1 MEVLKITP
9 RGYCHGVVD
18 AFRIAKRVREETQ
31 GPVHMLGMLV
41 HNTHA
46 TDDLQAQGIALVDQ
60 PNRLAGLEHIKDGT
74 VIFTAHGVSPQV
86 KERAVELGLR
96 PVDAT
101 CSDVVRTHEL
111 VADLARKGYEVVY
124 IGRKGHPEPE
134 GVMGEAPGKVH
145 LVQDPQDIDA
155 LDLQGELIAIT
166 CQTTLSVWDTE
177 DLIGRVKSRYP
188 QAEVYNEICR
198 ATQERQEAAVEAAK
212 EVDLV
217 IVVGSP
223 RSSNSLRLVEVV
235 KKLGHKPAYLV
246 DNLEDIDIAWFAGTR
261 KVGVTSGAS
270 TPTQLT
276 RRVIEYLARSPG
288 LGPSEPAQHAADA
301 APAGLGRRRG
311 DLRRRRGGLR
321 NVGGAGLVLLSAR
334 RRPRRPPAAPPSRR
348 PGGPLRLGGR
358 GGRGRDRRRLGQ
370 RSAVGPRSPAPPS
383 PGGGDLGGSRS
394 LLHAALPAGGQ
405 VPLDLGPDLAFR
417 AQGAVGRVHVDAPDH
432 DRRRRAADGRPL
444 LGQSPAGVDR
454 VSGVD
459 LAGKLPAQPL
469 PLGHR
474 RHRHVDRA

>member
-1 MEVLKITP
+1 MEVVKITP

-46 TDDLQAQGIALVDQ
+46 TDDLQNQGIALVDQ
-60 PNRLAGLEHIKDGT
+60 PDRLAGLELIKEGT

-86 KERAVELGLR
+86 KQRAVELGLK

-111 VADLARKGYEVVY
+111 VKDLAQKGYEVVY

-134 GVMGEAPGKVH
+134 GVVGEAVGKVH
-145 LVQDPQDIDA
+145 LVQDPEDIDA
-155 LDLQGELIAIT
+155 LEINSDRVAVT

-177 DLIGRVKSRYP
+177 DMIGRVKSRYP
-188 QAEVYNEICR
+188 HAEVHNEICR

-246 DNLEDIDIAWFAGTR
+246 DRMEDLDTSWFRGVKR
-261 KVGVTSGAS
+261 VGVTSGAS

-276 RRVIEYLARSPG
+276 RRVIEYLEA
-288 LGPSEPAQHAADA
+288 LEVPA
-301 APAGLGRRRG
+301 
-311 DLRRRRGGLR
+311 
-321 NVGGAGLVLLSAR
+321 
-334 RRPRRPPAAPPSRR
+334 
-348 PGGPLRLGGR
+348 
-358 GGRGRDRRRLGQ
+358 
-370 RSAVGPRSPAPPS
+370 
-383 PGGGDLGGSRS
+383 
-394 LLHAALPAGGQ
+394 
-405 VPLDLGPDLAFR
+405 
-417 AQGAVGRVHVDAPDH
+417 
-432 DRRRRAADGRPL
+432 
-444 LGQSPAGVDR
+444 
-454 VSGVD
+454 
-459 LAGKLPAQPL
+459 
-469 PLGHR
+469 
-474 RHRHVDRA
+474 

>member
-1 MEVLKITP
+1 
-9 RGYCHGVVD
+9 VVD

-46 TDDLQAQGIALVDQ
+46 TDDLQEQGVALVDQ
-60 PNRLAGLEHIKDGT
+60 PDRLRGLELIKEGT

-86 KERAVELGLR
+86 KQRAVELGLK

-111 VADLARKGYEVVY
+111 VADLARNGYEVVY

-145 LVQDPQDIDA
+145 LVQDPADIEA
-155 LDLQGELIAIT
+155 LELQGDRVAVT

-177 DLIGRVKSRYP
+177 DLIGRVTARYP
-188 QAEVYNEICR
+188 NAEVHNEICR

-212 EVDLV
+212 LVDLV

-235 KKLGHKPAYLV
+235 KKLGGKPAYLV
-246 DNLEDIDIAWFAGTR
+246 DRMEDLNMEWFKGAK

-276 RRVIEYLARSPG
+276 RRVIEHIEAM
-288 LGPSEPAQHAADA
+288 EP
-301 APAGLGRRRG
+301 P
-311 DLRRRRGGLR
+311 
-321 NVGGAGLVLLSAR
+321 V
-334 RRPRRPPAAPPSRR
+334 
-348 PGGPLRLGGR
+348 
-358 GGRGRDRRRLGQ
+358 
-370 RSAVGPRSPAPPS
+370 
-383 PGGGDLGGSRS
+383 
-394 LLHAALPAGGQ
+394 
-405 VPLDLGPDLAFR
+405 
-417 AQGAVGRVHVDAPDH
+417 
-432 DRRRRAADGRPL
+432 
-444 LGQSPAGVDR
+444 
-454 VSGVD
+454 
-459 LAGKLPAQPL
+459 
-469 PLGHR
+469 
-474 RHRHVDRA
+474 

>member
-18 AFRIAKRVREETQ
+18 AFRIAKRVREETN

-60 PNRLAGLEHIKDGT
+60 PDRFAGLEQIKEGT

-86 KERAVELGLR
+86 KQRAVELGLK

-111 VADLARKGYEVVY
+111 VADLANKGYDVVY

-145 LVQDPQDIDA
+145 LVQDPEDIEA
-155 LDLQGELIAIT
+155 LDLRGDRIAVT

-177 DLIGRVKSRYP
+177 DLIDRVKARYP
-188 QAEVYNEICR
+188 QAEVHNEICR

-212 EVDLV
+212 DVDLV

-235 KKLGHKPAYLV
+235 KKLGKKPAYLV
-246 DNLEDIDIAWFAGTR
+246 DKFEDLDLSWFVGAK

-276 RRVIEYLARSPG
+276 RRVIEYLETLEVP
-288 LGPSEPAQHAADA
+288 EVPA
-301 APAGLGRRRG
+301 
-311 DLRRRRGGLR
+311 
-321 NVGGAGLVLLSAR
+321 
-334 RRPRRPPAAPPSRR
+334 
-348 PGGPLRLGGR
+348 
-358 GGRGRDRRRLGQ
+358 
-370 RSAVGPRSPAPPS
+370 
-383 PGGGDLGGSRS
+383 
-394 LLHAALPAGGQ
+394 
-405 VPLDLGPDLAFR
+405 
-417 AQGAVGRVHVDAPDH
+417 
-432 DRRRRAADGRPL
+432 
-444 LGQSPAGVDR
+444 
-454 VSGVD
+454 
-459 LAGKLPAQPL
+459 
-469 PLGHR
+469 
-474 RHRHVDRA
+474 

>member
-18 AFRIAKRVREETQ
+18 AFRIAKRVREETN

-60 PNRLAGLEHIKDGT
+60 PDRFAGLNQIKEGT

-86 KERAVELGLR
+86 KQRAIELGLK

-111 VADLARKGYEVVY
+111 VADLANKGYDVVY

-145 LVQDPQDIDA
+145 LVQDPEDIDA
-155 LDLQGELIAIT
+155 LDLSGDRIAVT

-177 DLIGRVKSRYP
+177 DLIGRVKARYP
-188 QAEVYNEICR
+188 QAEVHNEICR
-198 ATQERQEAAVEAAK
+198 ATQERQEAAVEAAQH
-212 EVDLV
+212 VDLV

-235 KKLGHKPAYLV
+235 KKLGKKPSYLV
-246 DNLEDIDIAWFAGTR
+246 DKFEDLDLSWFAGVK

-276 RRVIEYLARSPG
+276 RRVIEYLET
-288 LGPSEPAQHAADA
+288 LE
-301 APAGLGRRRG
+301 
-311 DLRRRRGGLR
+311 
-321 NVGGAGLVLLSAR
+321 
-334 RRPRRPPAAPPSRR
+334 
-348 PGGPLRLGGR
+348 
-358 GGRGRDRRRLGQ
+358 
-370 RSAVGPRSPAPPS
+370 
-383 PGGGDLGGSRS
+383 
-394 LLHAALPAGGQ
+394 
-405 VPLDLGPDLAFR
+405 VPVQA
-417 AQGAVGRVHVDAPDH
+417 
-432 DRRRRAADGRPL
+432 
-444 LGQSPAGVDR
+444 S
-454 VSGVD
+454 
-459 LAGKLPAQPL
+459 
-469 PLGHR
+469 
-474 RHRHVDRA
+474 

>member
-1 MEVLKITP
+1 MEVVKITP

-46 TDDLQAQGIALVDQ
+46 TDDLQNQGIALVDQ
-60 PNRLAGLEHIKDGT
+60 PDRLAGLEHIKEGT

-86 KERAVELGLR
+86 KQRAIELGLK

-101 CSDVVRTHEL
+101 CSDVVRTHDL
-111 VADLARKGYEVVY
+111 VKDLAQKGYEVVY

-134 GVMGEAPGKVH
+134 GVVGEAVGKVH

-155 LDLQGELIAIT
+155 LDIKSDRVAVT

-177 DLIGRVKSRYP
+177 DMIGKVKARYP
-188 QAEVYNEICR
+188 QAEVHNEICR

-212 EVDLV
+212 DVDLV

-246 DNLEDIDIAWFAGTR
+246 DRMEDLDVSWFGGVK

-276 RRVIEYLARSPG
+276 RRVIEYLEALEV
-288 LGPSEPAQHAADA
+288 LG
-301 APAGLGRRRG
+301 
-311 DLRRRRGGLR
+311 
-321 NVGGAGLVLLSAR
+321 
-334 RRPRRPPAAPPSRR
+334 
-348 PGGPLRLGGR
+348 
-358 GGRGRDRRRLGQ
+358 
-370 RSAVGPRSPAPPS
+370 
-383 PGGGDLGGSRS
+383 
-394 LLHAALPAGGQ
+394 
-405 VPLDLGPDLAFR
+405 
-417 AQGAVGRVHVDAPDH
+417 
-432 DRRRRAADGRPL
+432 
-444 LGQSPAGVDR
+444 
-454 VSGVD
+454 
-459 LAGKLPAQPL
+459 
-469 PLGHR
+469 
-474 RHRHVDRA
+474 

>member
-1 MEVLKITP
+1 MEVVKITP

-18 AFRIAKRVREETQ
+18 AFRIAKRVREETD

-86 KERAVELGLR
+86 KRRAVELGLR

-111 VADLARKGYEVVY
+111 VADLASKGYDVVY

-134 GVMGEAPGKVH
+134 GVMGEAPGRVH
-145 LVQDPQDIDA
+145 LVQDPADIDA
-155 LDLQGELIAIT
+155 LDLEAERIAVT

-177 DLIGRVKSRYP
+177 DLIGRVKARYP
-188 QAEVYNEICR
+188 RAEVYNEICR

-212 EVDLV
+212 DVDLV
-217 IVVGSP
+217 IVVGSA

-246 DNLEDIDIAWFAGTR
+246 DRMEDLQLEWFKGAR
-261 KVGVTSGAS
+261 RVGVTSGAS

-276 RRVIEYLARSPG
+276 RRVIEFLEQ
-288 LGPSEPAQHAADA
+288 LE
-301 APAGLGRRRG
+301 
-311 DLRRRRGGLR
+311 
-321 NVGGAGLVLLSAR
+321 
-334 RRPRRPPAAPPSRR
+334 
-348 PGGPLRLGGR
+348 
-358 GGRGRDRRRLGQ
+358 
-370 RSAVGPRSPAPPS
+370 
-383 PGGGDLGGSRS
+383 
-394 LLHAALPAGGQ
+394 
-405 VPLDLGPDLAFR
+405 VPD
-417 AQGAVGRVHVDAPDH
+417 
-432 DRRRRAADGRPL
+432 
-444 LGQSPAGVDR
+444 
-454 VSGVD
+454 
-459 LAGKLPAQPL
+459 
-469 PLGHR
+469 
-474 RHRHVDRA
+474 

>member
-1 MEVLKITP
+1 MQVLKITP

-46 TDDLQAQGIALVDQ
+46 TDDLQRQGVALIDQ
-60 PNRLAGLEHIKDGT
+60 PNRLEGLEHIKEGT

-86 KERAVELGLR
+86 KQRAVELGLT

-101 CSDVVRTHEL
+101 CADVVRTHEL

-134 GVMGEAPGKVH
+134 GVMGEAP
-145 LVQDPQDIDA
+145 DA
-155 LDLQGELIAIT
+155 LELDGDRIAVT

-177 DLIGRVKSRYP
+177 DLIGRVKARYP

-217 IVVGSP
+217 IVVGST

-246 DNLEDIDIAWFAGTR
+246 DDLKELDLAWFNGAK

-276 RRVIEYLARSPG
+276 RRVIEYLEA
-288 LGPSEPAQHAADA
+288 LE
-301 APAGLGRRRG
+301 
-311 DLRRRRGGLR
+311 
-321 NVGGAGLVLLSAR
+321 
-334 RRPRRPPAAPPSRR
+334 PPA
-348 PGGPLRLGGR
+348 
-358 GGRGRDRRRLGQ
+358 
-370 RSAVGPRSPAPPS
+370 
-383 PGGGDLGGSRS
+383 
-394 LLHAALPAGGQ
+394 
-405 VPLDLGPDLAFR
+405 
-417 AQGAVGRVHVDAPDH
+417 
-432 DRRRRAADGRPL
+432 
-444 LGQSPAGVDR
+444 
-454 VSGVD
+454 
-459 LAGKLPAQPL
+459 
-469 PLGHR
+469 
-474 RHRHVDRA
+474 

>member
-1 MEVLKITP
+1 M
-9 RGYCHGVVD
+9 VD

-46 TDDLQAQGIALVDQ
+46 TDDLQEQGVALVDQ
-60 PNRLAGLEHIKDGT
+60 PDRLRGLELIKEGT

-86 KERAVELGLR
+86 KQRAVELGLK

-111 VADLARKGYEVVY
+111 VADLARNGYEVVY

-145 LVQDPQDIDA
+145 LVQDPADIEA
-155 LDLQGELIAIT
+155 LELQGDRVAVT

-177 DLIGRVKSRYP
+177 DLIGRVTARYP
-188 QAEVYNEICR
+188 NAEVHNEICR

-212 EVDLV
+212 LVDLV

-235 KKLGHKPAYLV
+235 KKLGGKPAYLV
-246 DNLEDIDIAWFAGTR
+246 DRMEDLNMEWFKGAK

-276 RRVIEYLARSPG
+276 RRVIEHIEAM
-288 LGPSEPAQHAADA
+288 EP
-301 APAGLGRRRG
+301 P
-311 DLRRRRGGLR
+311 
-321 NVGGAGLVLLSAR
+321 V
-334 RRPRRPPAAPPSRR
+334 
-348 PGGPLRLGGR
+348 
-358 GGRGRDRRRLGQ
+358 
-370 RSAVGPRSPAPPS
+370 
-383 PGGGDLGGSRS
+383 
-394 LLHAALPAGGQ
+394 
-405 VPLDLGPDLAFR
+405 
-417 AQGAVGRVHVDAPDH
+417 
-432 DRRRRAADGRPL
+432 
-444 LGQSPAGVDR
+444 
-454 VSGVD
+454 
-459 LAGKLPAQPL
+459 
-469 PLGHR
+469 
-474 RHRHVDRA
+474 